1 VGGAKL
7 RDGALS
13 DGRVI
18 GTINARF
25 EPVWV
30 NIRTTPVPDR
40 PAIDAALENVML
52 DRERR
57 VSGSFAQGF
66 FVRSC
71 VLSAD
76 GTRLLNP
83 QASPRLG
90 DMVEKGHFSYAQ
102 VKAEDYLEMLDDAL
116 LRSKAD
122 GEMERCRDGEKP
134 RAAPKGE

>member
-40 PAIDAALENVML
+40 RAIDAALESIPMNG
-52 DRERR
+52 ERKLT
-57 VSGSFAQGF
+57 GSFNQGF

-71 VLSAD
+71 VLSSD
-76 GTRLLNP
+76 GKRLLNP
-83 QASPRLG
+83 QGSPRFG

-122 GEMERCRDGEKP
+122 
-134 RAAPKGE
+134 